1 MLTETEVVILPDG
14 RMDAKNAA
22 AYLGFSVKTL
32 AMQRCAGIG
41 PKFVKRGRV
50 FYFRQDLDEWLLNGR
65 VESTSQALR
74 RRSPEDRRI
83 EPIAHDSDKPS

>member
-32 AMQRCAGIG
+32 AMQRCAGTG

-50 FYFRQDLDEWLLNGR
+50 FYFRQDLDEWLLDGR
-65 VESTSQALR
+65 VESTSQALT
-74 RRSPEDRRI
+74 RRSSEDQRN
-83 EPIAHDSDKPS
+83 EPIAHGSDKTT